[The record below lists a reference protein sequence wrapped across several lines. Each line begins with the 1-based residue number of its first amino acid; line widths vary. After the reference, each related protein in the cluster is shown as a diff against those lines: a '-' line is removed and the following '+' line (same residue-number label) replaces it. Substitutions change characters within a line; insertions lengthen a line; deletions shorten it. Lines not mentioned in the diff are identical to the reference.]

1 MSAIKHQYVKEGV
14 FFMNELEKLEK
25 LFYHW
30 KEHNMEHAETY
41 RKWADKTA
49 RLGQH
54 KLSEILARL
63 SDDTKAMD
71 KLFDEGAQ
79 SIR

>member
-1 MSAIKHQYVKEGV
+1 
-14 FFMNELEKLEK
+14 MNELEKLEK

-41 RKWADKTA
+41 QKWAEKTA
-49 RLGQH
+49 RLGQN

-63 SDDTKAMD
+63 SDDAKAMD
-71 KLFDEGAQ
+71 KLFDEAVQ
-79 SIR
+79 SING